1 MDLPDSV
8 TELRDGAFS
17 ESALETITWS
27 DNLRTIGYSCFRRTN
42 LREVTLPSQLTE
54 LLSGVFFECTN
65 LEKVTFNEGLQ
76 RIEGYC
82 FDSTGLKE
90 VVLPST
96 VLELQQMSFSR
107 CQALQSVVLNEGL
120 VRVDPYAFAEARLT
134 EVVIPSTVTQI
145 TGDAFYFCLDLKK
158 VMFEGDAPEGYEP
171 DKWNRPLDYIV
182 YYHEGAKGFTSPECC
197 GFKTEI
203 W

>member
-1 MDLPDSV
+1 M
-8 TELRDGAFS
+8 
-17 ESALETITWS
+17 
-27 DNLRTIGYSCFRRTN
+27 
-42 LREVTLPSQLTE
+42 EVTLPSQLTE

-120 VRVDPYAFAEARLT
+120 VRVDPYAFAEA
-134 EVVIPSTVTQI
+134 
-145 TGDAFYFCLDLKK
+145 D
-158 VMFEGDAPEGYEP
+158 
-171 DKWNRPLDYIV
+171 
-182 YYHEGAKGFTSPECC
+182 
-197 GFKTEI
+197 
-203 W
+203 